1 MLVVKIIFLV
11 LITVCALISTFVG
24 RVLGGKDYKNDQNK
38 LKKIVRIR
46 MACFLIMLVLLFVVV
61 VL

>member
-1 MLVVKIIFLV
+1 MILKIIFLV
-11 LITVCALISTFVG
+11 LITICAIVSVVIG
-24 RVLGGKDYKNDQNK
+24 RIMGGKNYNSDPAK

-46 MACFLIMLVLLFVVV
+46 MICFLIMLVLLFIVV

>member
-1 MLVVKIIFLV
+1 MTLKIIFLV
-11 LITVCALISTFVG
+11 LITICAIVSVVIG
-24 RVLGGKDYKNDQNK
+24 RIMGGKNYNSDPVK

-46 MACFLIMLVLLFVVV
+46 MICFLIMLVLLFVVV

>member
-11 LITVCALISTFVG
+11 LITVCAIVSTLVG
-24 RVLGGKDYKNDQNK
+24 RIIGGKDYNKDQSK

-46 MACFLIMLVLLFVVV
+46 MVCFLIMLVLLFVVV